1 MPLENNL
8 NKILVIGAGSALV
21 GNVANTDLL
30 TKSAI
35 EALLEENI
43 QVVLVNPNPASV
55 STDPLP
61 GLTVYLEPMTLDFL
75 KRILR
80 MEEPDAIMTAFG
92 SLMALDVTKKL
103 QADGI
108 LHQMGIK
115 LLTINER
122 AISMSNPQKR
132 TRFLEANHLPVG
144 QTWFLDSLGL
154 KYDEHLQ
161 EQLENK
167 LSFPILL
174 TKKYYFERDD
184 HISFKGSR
192 D

>member
-1 MPLENNL
+1 RENDL
-8 NKILVIGAGSALV
+8 NKILIIGAGSALV

-92 SLMALDVTKKL
+92 
-103 QADGI
+103 
-108 LHQMGIK
+108 
-115 LLTINER
+115 
-122 AISMSNPQKR
+122 
-132 TRFLEANHLPVG
+132 
-144 QTWFLDSLGL
+144 
-154 KYDEHLQ
+154 
-161 EQLENK
+161 
-167 LSFPILL
+167 
-174 TKKYYFERDD
+174 
-184 HISFKGSR
+184 
-192 D
+192 